1 MAKKINVK
9 LILEL
14 RSAGMGRN
22 AIASSRHISKNSV
35 GDVFHIADRMGISY
49 EDIAQ
54 MDEDAVYRKF
64 YPDKFALE
72 NLYDKPDYEYVHQEL
87 KRTGVTLKLLWQE
100 YQDKCRASGNIPMGY
115 TKYCQGYSEY
125 TIVNKL
131 TNHLEHKPGVA
142 VEVDWSGPTM
152 TYVDTSSGEIVTVY
166 LFVGTLPYSQYSYVE
181 PCRDMKMDSFIR
193 AHIHMY
199 EFFGG
204 VATRLVCDNLKT
216 GVVSHP
222 REGEVVLTADYEALG
237 SHYQT
242 AIMPAGIRKPKQKA
256 SVEGTV
262 GKIAT
267 AIIARLRNETF
278 YSFEDLKAAVAKKL
292 YGFNHESFQ
301 KREGSRYDAYL
312 DEKPFLHPL
321 PSVPYEIATWV
332 YGRKVNIDYH
342 VVFEYN
348 RYSCPYQY
356 ARKSVDLK
364 VTDSTVEIYSG
375 SARIATHNRFPAGR
389 RNQYSTHPEDM
400 PDKFKFSPWDD
411 IRIKNWARSIGDYT
425 AQAIDRIFEGVPIKE
440 QGYNPALAV
449 LRLSNKYS
457 EARLEAAC
465 EFAITSGIKKPR
477 YHHLNSI
484 LASNQ
489 DEIYVERKKADAKDH
504 SQMGYLRGSSY
515 YGGGSDDQ

>member
-1 MAKKINVK
+1 
-9 LILEL
+9 
-14 RSAGMGRN
+14 
-22 AIASSRHISKNSV
+22 
-35 GDVFHIADRMGISY
+35 
-49 EDIAQ
+49 
-54 MDEDAVYRKF
+54 
-64 YPDKFALE
+64 
-72 NLYDKPDYEYVHQEL
+72 
-87 KRTGVTLKLLWQE
+87 
-100 YQDKCRASGNIPMGY
+100 MGY

-152 TYVDTSSGEIVTVY
+152 AYVDTSTGEIVTVY

-267 AIIARLRNETF
+267 AILARLRNETF

-312 DEKPFLHPL
+312 
-321 PSVPYEIATWV
+321 
-332 YGRKVNIDYH
+332 
-342 VVFEYN
+342 
-348 RYSCPYQY
+348 
-356 ARKSVDLK
+356 
-364 VTDSTVEIYSG
+364 
-375 SARIATHNRFPAGR
+375 
-389 RNQYSTHPEDM
+389 NQYSTHPEDM

-489 DEIYVERKKADAKDH
+489 DEIYAERKKADAKDH

-515 YGGGSDDQ
+515 YGGGRDDQ